1 MDVNR
6 KIYLAA
12 TLQGLAV
19 FTALGIC
26 GVGENTIAHIFE
38 QFGTSENTAFM
49 LSKLV
54 LGITASLSL
63 VFWILGCAQE
73 LDGQIVEL

>member
-1 MDVNR
+1 MNSYR

-12 TLQGLAV
+12 IFQALAV

-26 GVGENTIAHIFE
+26 GVGENTIALIFE
-38 QFGTSENTAFM
+38 NFGSSENTSFM

-63 VFWILGCAQE
+63 VFWILGCTQE
-73 LDGQIVEL
+73 HDGQIVEL